1 MRRPSPA
8 TAIAFAA
15 LFVALSGVSVADVA
29 HVAQTLTGADVR
41 NGSLTGRDL
50 KANSVGGRV
59 VKESSLGKVR
69 KARDAERLGGQ
80 PASSYRV
87 RCPEDPPTR
96 PVSNTCVELTP
107 RPAAPYSTA
116 ASECEATGRPQTT
129 GRRLPT
135 HSELMTALGD
145 YGIALAPEGELTSQT
160 QLPAGPGRKLDVQY
174 VTDAVGSIAV
184 TPDNAAGAKPYRC
197 VSDPLN

>member
-8 TAIAFAA
+8 SVIAFAA

-29 HVAQTLTGADVR
+29 QTLTGADVR
-41 NGSLTGRDL
+41 NGSLTGKDF
-50 KANSVGGRV
+50 KANSVGARV

-69 KARDAERLGGQ
+69 KARDADRLGGRA
-80 PASSYRV
+80 ASSYRV
-87 RCPEDPPTR
+87 RCPDNPPTR
-96 PVSNTCVELTP
+96 PVSNTCIELTP

-116 ASECEATGRPQTT
+116 ASECEVTGRPQTT

-145 YGIALAPEGELTSQT
+145 YGITLAAGGELTSQT
-160 QLPAGPGRKLDVQY
+160 QLPGGPGRKLDVQY
-174 VTDAVGSIAV
+174 ITDAVGSIAV
-184 TPDNAAGAKPYRC
+184 TPDNAAGAKSYRC